1 MLENLRKKGQPVTKE
16 LQDMA
21 DWLDGL
27 EASANEAEVGWFPA
41 SQRQLQCHHH
51 AAVVHLRLPLVKYT
65 SSTAGPPC
73 PHMEHCCLQI
83 DKLAWQLQLYVQLHC
98 R

>member
-27 EASANEAEVGWFPA
+27 EASANEAEVRA
-41 SQRQLQCHHH
+41 C
-51 AAVVHLRLPLVKYT
+51 
-65 SSTAGPPC
+65 
-73 PHMEHCCLQI
+73 
-83 DKLAWQLQLYVQLHC
+83 KLASSNMTASSVAFSGGVWCWCAHERCGKAASGIHDCCHQLALSMAKS
-98 R
+98 

>member
-27 EASANEAEVGWFPA
+27 EASANEAEVRIP
-41 SQRQLQCHHH
+41 
-51 AAVVHLRLPLVKYT
+51 
-65 SSTAGPPC
+65 
-73 PHMEHCCLQI
+73 
-83 DKLAWQLQLYVQLHC
+83 
-98 R
+98 